1 MKDLTGRHALVTGA
15 ASGIGEATAHELA
28 LRGARVSLVD
38 IDATKVARV
47 AAAIRARG
55 GDAGHYV
62 VDVASN
68 EQVDDLATRA
78 VHDRGPVEVL
88 VNNAGV
94 AVVAPFTK
102 TRAEDWEWMSGVNVW
117 GPLRLTR
124 ALLPDML
131 ARGRGHVVVVASL
144 AGLVG
149 APGMVAYSTTK
160 FAMVGFAEALR
171 LELGGTGVGVTTVC
185 PGYVRTNLHQAT
197 RYDNPGFKAFL
208 DAPPSWYGITSEH
221 VAIELADAVEK
232 DRPLVVLGPEKVG
245 WWLKRLAPRAA
256 LVVSRWVAQRTGVG
270 GSAEARS

>member
-1 MKDLTGRHALVTGA
+1 MKDLTGQHALVTGA

-28 LRGARVSLVD
+28 LRGARVSLAD
-38 IDATKVARV
+38 IDGAKVARV
-47 AAAIRARG
+47 AAAIRTRG
-55 GDAGHYV
+55 GDAAHYV
-62 VDVASN
+62 TDIARADEV
-68 EQVDDLATRA
+68 EELAACA
-78 VHDRGPVEVL
+78 VRERGPVEVL

-102 TRAEDWEWMSGVNVW
+102 TRAEDWEWMSGVNVR

-131 ARGRGHVVVVASL
+131 ARKRGHVVMVASL

-171 LELGGTGVGVTTVC
+171 LELAGSGVGVTAVC

-221 VAIELADAVEK
+221 VATALADAVER

-245 WWLKRLAPRAA
+245 WWLKRLAPQAA